1 MFRTLLDGLTDY
13 EGLGDADVSDL
24 LNDRMRACFAACG
37 LGRLAIVD
45 GTAVVNVRGALR
57 DASAAVPTGIS
68 LGASCFRVASET
80 FTAEGDGY
88 AQLEGILAAYDLDG
102 DGAHV
107 WIVPD
112 GFMASLSPVEEIW
125 EADGGG
131 YFSHESMCVLNTS
144 ARATRCT
151 LEVFFED
158 EAMAPF
164 THSFSVAAH
173 QSAHYRLDKLKDDD
187 GEPLIPKDSP
197 VSYKITSLDTPVV
210 VQGSRIL
217 TSGRSSEF
225 GSFGTAMGWTPQ

>member
-1 MFRTLLDGLTDY
+1 MFRSLLAGLADYDGLP
-13 EGLGDADVSDL
+13 DAVASDL

-37 LGRLAIVD
+37 LGRLAVAD
-45 GTAVVNVRGALR
+45 GSVVVNVRGARR
-57 DASAAVPTGIS
+57 DASASAPDGIA
-68 LGASCFRVASET
+68 LGASCFHVDPAA
-80 FTAEGDGY
+80 FTVDGDGY
-88 AQLEGILAAYDLDG
+88 AQLDQVLVAYDLDG
-102 DGAHV
+102 DGAHM

-144 ARATRCT
+144 DRATRCT

-158 EAMAPF
+158 ATVAPF
-164 THSFSVAAH
+164 THQFSVAGR
-173 QSAHYRLDKLKDDD
+173 QSAHYRLDKLKGDD

-225 GSFGTAMGWTPQ
+225 GSFGTAMAWTPQ